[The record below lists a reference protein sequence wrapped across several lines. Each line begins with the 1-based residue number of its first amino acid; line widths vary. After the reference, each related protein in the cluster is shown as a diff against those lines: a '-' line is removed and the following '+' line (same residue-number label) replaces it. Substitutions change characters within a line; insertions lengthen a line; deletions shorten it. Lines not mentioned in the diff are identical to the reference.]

1 MSTLSATLTRDHR
14 HCDELF
20 AQTEE
25 HASRGNWAEAD
36 ACLSKFIQAMEHHL
50 RFEEENF
57 FPAFEQAT
65 GSQQGPT
72 QMMRLE
78 HEQMR
83 ALFRDMQASLPAHDA
98 RQFLGITETL
108 LILMQQH
115 NLKEEHV
122 LYRLADQALG
132 ANGLALSAQ
141 FAQS

>member
-1 MSTLSATLTRDHR
+1 
-14 HCDELF
+14 
-20 AQTEE
+20 
-25 HASRGNWAEAD
+25 
-36 ACLSKFIQAMEHHL
+36 
-50 RFEEENF
+50 
-57 FPAFEQAT
+57 
-65 GSQQGPT
+65 
-72 QMMRLE
+72 MRLE